1 MVLSISSFAVIFS
14 SALGEC
20 AKDKDSLRVIQKL
33 DGVRLLWSLLKYP
46 SPKVSQNAAHLS
58 ISDYEKSQIFKYGE
72 YFFIGSSRS
81 SLGDQPLYTKL

>member
-1 MVLSISSFAVIFS
+1 MVFAISSFAVIFS

-46 SPKVSQNAAHLS
+46 SPKVSQNALAAHLS
-58 ISDYEKSQIFKYGE
+58 IFDYEKLQIFKYGE
-72 YFFIGSSRS
+72 HLFHFF
-81 SLGDQPLYTKL
+81 

>member
-1 MVLSISSFAVIFS
+1 MVFAISSFAVIFS

-58 ISDYEKSQIFKYGE
+58 ISDYEKSQILTMVNIFL
-72 YFFIGSSRS
+72 GSSRS